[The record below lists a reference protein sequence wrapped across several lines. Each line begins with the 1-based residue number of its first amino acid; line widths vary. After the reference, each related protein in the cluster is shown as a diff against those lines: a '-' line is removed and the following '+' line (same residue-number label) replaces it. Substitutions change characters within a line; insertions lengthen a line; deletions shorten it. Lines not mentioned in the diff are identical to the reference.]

1 MKCAICRNGQTREGH
16 ITVVLEREH
25 STLVFKNVPAQICE
39 NCGEEYLSESIN
51 QKLLKTAED
60 AVNRGVDL
68 ELLRFAA

>member
-1 MKCAICRNGQTREGH
+1 VPSAETDKQGKGI
-16 ITVVLEREH
+16 LERDH
-25 STLVFKNVPAQICE
+25 STFVFKNVPAQICE